1 MFITAKITLI
11 FMSLTAVQMYDFHL
25 FTTNVVKIENINTAG
40 SRKLKLATL
49 RYINVAQTKVTW

>member
-1 MFITAKITLI
+1 
-11 FMSLTAVQMYDFHL
+11 MSLTAVQMYDFHL

-40 SRKLKLATL
+40 SQKLKLAPL